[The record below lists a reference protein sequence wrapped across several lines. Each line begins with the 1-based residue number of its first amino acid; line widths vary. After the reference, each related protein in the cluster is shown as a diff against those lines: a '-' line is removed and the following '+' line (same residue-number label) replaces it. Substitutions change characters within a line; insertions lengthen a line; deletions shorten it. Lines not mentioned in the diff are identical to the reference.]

1 MFNSSEL
8 EGEVDHSFF
17 DSDGDDVNVS
27 RGRGEKMD
35 SPPADERLRGK
46 RTEKKKEDLSPR
58 MDGTKKHLE
67 QVNNRSREE
76 RKERCYH
83 SKQEERRRASNRTS
97 ISSTSDKGISSS
109 SDSEEDYH
117 LRSKRPD
124 KTFMALLVE
133 TRDVHEEDEYSLSP
147 NETEEE
153 ALPSTAKHTKMRNKQ
168 SPKKLTRNWR
178 TRSPSP
184 TSTEADSDKC
194 SSSGGLVSPTLPKP
208 TKSSLFP
215 TERRARLGSAGSRDS
230 PTSRTEESDDTV
242 TDVSPLS
249 SPDISPLQSLDLNH
263 TQADEGSFKEQQQQQ
278 EQQEQE
284 SVPSSGLSYIHP
296 DENSDQEVDESS
308 LGSESQFGFKQ
319 VVNFPGRKN
328 RKNFSFSNNE
338 VRRIDLENQRLL
350 RSLSRL
356 SAESIP
362 ESAVKKKNN
371 KETGNSSAIRLTH
384 SAVNRQREQKRI
396 ERENLAFLKRLESV
410 KPSNGMRRSEQ
421 LADYHRRATHFG
433 APIYPVSQSTSKK
446 VRWTDSSSRSVS
458 STHHSSRAASTTTT
472 ESSSSPGPRS
482 KQLGAAAKKHVAGYL

>member
-109 SDSEEDYH
+109 SD
-117 LRSKRPD
+117 K
-124 KTFMALLVE
+124 
-133 TRDVHEEDEYSLSP
+133 
-147 NETEEE
+147 
-153 ALPSTAKHTKMRNKQ
+153 
-168 SPKKLTRNWR
+168 
-178 TRSPSP
+178 
-184 TSTEADSDKC
+184 
-194 SSSGGLVSPTLPKP
+194 
-208 TKSSLFP
+208 
-215 TERRARLGSAGSRDS
+215 RRARLGSAGSRDS

-446 VRWTDSSSRSVS
+446 VRWTDSTGSRSVS

>member
-17 DSDGDDVNVS
+17 DSDGDDPTS
-27 RGRGEKMD
+27 RR
-35 SPPADERLRGK
+35 
-46 RTEKKKEDLSPR
+46 
-58 MDGTKKHLE
+58 E

-194 SSSGGLVSPTLPKP
+194 ST
-208 TKSSLFP
+208 
-215 TERRARLGSAGSRDS
+215 GSRDS

-296 DENSDQEVDESS
+296 DENSDQEVDD
-308 LGSESQFGFKQ
+308 QFGFKQ

-421 LADYHRRATHFG
+421 LADYHRRATQFG

-446 VRWTDSSSRSVS
+446 VRWTDSSKSFFLSF
-458 STHHSSRAASTTTT
+458 
-472 ESSSSPGPRS
+472 
-482 KQLGAAAKKHVAGYL
+482 L